1 MHSTIFQI
9 AEQPIGTDE
18 YVGIDHVEA
27 GEMTS
32 IDYCREVS
40 QSERA
45 KLIKTLAHRI
55 LPAGMFSVNPD
66 GETLTYKGGFTEWS
80 KEYTASLH
88 EKAEAIIETNVFKC
102 AGSAYR
108 LQKAIANPLD
118 TDTLFITNYTE
129 GMGVAERSRQLMR
142 LIGSLQIGAKLYIG
156 AILDYHF

>member
-45 KLIKTLAHRI
+45 KLIKTL
-55 LPAGMFSVNPD
+55 GCSV
-66 GETLTYKGGFTEWS
+66 LCS
-80 KEYTASLH
+80 KINSHY
-88 EKAEAIIETNVFKC
+88 
-102 AGSAYR
+102 
-108 LQKAIANPLD
+108 
-118 TDTLFITNYTE
+118 
-129 GMGVAERSRQLMR
+129 
-142 LIGSLQIGAKLYIG
+142 
-156 AILDYHF
+156 